1 LKLEVHV
8 VAAANDKLLALVLC
22 FLSRNRFANHA

>member
-1 LKLEVHV
+1 LKVVVLV
-8 VAAANDKLLALVLC
+8 VAAANDKLQALVHY

>member
-1 LKLEVHV
+1 MEVHV
-8 VAAANDKLLALVLC
+8 VAAANDKLQALVHC